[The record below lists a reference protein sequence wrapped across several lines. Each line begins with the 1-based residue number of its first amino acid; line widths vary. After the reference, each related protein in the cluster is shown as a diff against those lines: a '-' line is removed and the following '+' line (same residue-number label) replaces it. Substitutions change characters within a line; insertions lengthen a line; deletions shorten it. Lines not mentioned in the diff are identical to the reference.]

1 MLAKLLKRK
10 ESRHVLQQQTQIQET
25 QEKTCSIEK
34 NGINQSQQQQQ
45 PMVQYRYQRPDLLGM
60 VSILIIEGVPK
71 IYSQTFCF
79 ISLPRVKK
87 TN

>member
-10 ESRHVLQQQTQIQET
+10 ESRHVLQQTQTQET
-25 QEKTCSIEK
+25 QEKSCSIEK